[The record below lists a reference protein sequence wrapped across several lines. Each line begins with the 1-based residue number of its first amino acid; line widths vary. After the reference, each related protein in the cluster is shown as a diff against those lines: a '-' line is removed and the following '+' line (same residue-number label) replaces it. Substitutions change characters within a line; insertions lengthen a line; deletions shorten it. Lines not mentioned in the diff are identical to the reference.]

1 MVVPFFS
8 THLDAVLL
16 AEGLGVRDGLR
27 GGILTQVIQQAD
39 GVDLRVCGKDQVH
52 DGGGVQGVGGA
63 GHVLTAVKACSSGV
77 GDGGVHHRDLG
88 IFHSGQHG
96 GGGGG
101 GHSHDHVHAIGHQVG
116 TDLVQVALVGLR
128 VGVVISVVK
137 GDALFLAQLVQTAL
151 HGCHDLV
158 EGSMI
163 HIVDNAHLEGLT
175 GHGAGSGLG
184 GSGCTG
190 CWLEAEDA
198 APPQPVSA
206 SAETAEAAMA
216 AFRKLRRE
224 IMFMFF
230 IVVNSFPGA
239 GGIKKTRSLCGTGLS
254 KIKTTLS
261 LCVIHKDRIGKIR
274 FCGATLLALL

>member
-1 MVVPFFS
+1 MHHAGLGEGLVDGQLRGHNGVVGGGEHGLDPGSHQGFGGHLHLGGGGAVLFNV
-8 THLDAVLL
+8 LDALFV
-16 AEGLGVRDGLR
+16 AESLGIGNGLR
-27 GGILTQVIQQAD
+27 GGILAQVIQQAD
-39 GVDLRVCGKDQVH
+39 GVDLWVCGKDQIH

-77 GDGGVHHRDLG
+77 GDGGVHHRDLS

-101 GHSHDHVHAIGHQVG
+101 GHSHDYVHAIGHQIG
-116 TDLVQVALVGLR
+116 ADLVQVALVGLR

-163 HIVDNAHLEGLT
+163 HIVDDAHLEGLT

-190 CWLEAEDA
+190 C
-198 APPQPVSA
+198 
-206 SAETAEAAMA
+206 
-216 AFRKLRRE
+216 
-224 IMFMFF
+224 
-230 IVVNSFPGA
+230 GA
-239 GGIKKTRSLCGTGLS
+239 GGGRRCAAAAGQSQRGNGGSCHSGLQEAAAGDHVHGFHS
-254 KIKTTLS
+254 
-261 LCVIHKDRIGKIR
+261 G
-274 FCGATLLALL
+274 

>member
-1 MVVPFFS
+1 MHHAGLGEGLVDGQLRGHDGVVGGSEHGLDPGSHQGFGGHLHLGGGGAVLFNV
-8 THLDAVLL
+8 LDALFV
-16 AEGLGVRDGLR
+16 AESLGIGDGLG
-27 GGILTQVIQQAD
+27 GGILAQVVQQAD

-52 DGGGVQGVGGA
+52 DGGGVQGVGGT
-63 GHVLTAVKACSSGV
+63 GHVLPAVKACSSGV

-116 TDLVQVALVGLR
+116 TDLVQVALVGLC

-151 HGCHDLV
+151 HRGHDLV

-163 HIVDNAHLEGLT
+163 HIVDDAHLEGLT

-190 CWLEAEDA
+190 CGADGGRRCA
-198 APPQPVSA
+198 AAAGQSQRGNGG
-206 SAETAEAAMA
+206 SCHSGLQEAA
-216 AFRKLRRE
+216 
-224 IMFMFF
+224 
-230 IVVNSFPGA
+230 A
-239 GGIKKTRSLCGTGLS
+239 GDHVHGFHSG
-254 KIKTTLS
+254 
-261 LCVIHKDRIGKIR
+261 
-274 FCGATLLALL
+274 

>member
-1 MVVPFFS
+1 MHHAGLGEGLVDGQLRGHDGVVGGGEHGLDPGSHQGFGGHLHLGGGGAVLFNV
-8 THLDAVLL
+8 LDALFV
-16 AEGLGVRDGLR
+16 AESLGIGNGLR
-27 GGILTQVIQQAD
+27 GGILAQVIQQAD

-63 GHVLTAVKACSSGV
+63 GHVLAAVKACSSGV

-116 TDLVQVALVGLR
+116 ADLVQVALVGLR

-163 HIVDNAHLEGLT
+163 HIVDDAHLEGPT
-175 GHGAGSGLG
+175 DHGAGSGLG

-190 CWLEAEDA
+190 C
-198 APPQPVSA
+198 
-206 SAETAEAAMA
+206 
-216 AFRKLRRE
+216 
-224 IMFMFF
+224 
-230 IVVNSFPGA
+230 GA
-239 GGIKKTRSLCGTGLS
+239 GGGRRCAAAAGQSQRGNGGSCHSGLQEAAAGDHVHGFHS
-254 KIKTTLS
+254 
-261 LCVIHKDRIGKIR
+261 G
-274 FCGATLLALL
+274 

>member
-1 MVVPFFS
+1 MHHAGLGEGLVDGQLRGHDGVVGGGEHGLDPGSHQGFGSHLHLGGGGAVLFNV
-8 THLDAVLL
+8 LDALFV
-16 AEGLGVRDGLR
+16 AESLGIGDGLR
-27 GGILTQVIQQAD
+27 RGILAQVIQQAD

-116 TDLVQVALVGLR
+116 ADLVQVALVGLR

-163 HIVDNAHLEGLT
+163 HIVDDAHLEGLT

-190 CWLEAEDA
+190 C
-198 APPQPVSA
+198 
-206 SAETAEAAMA
+206 
-216 AFRKLRRE
+216 
-224 IMFMFF
+224 
-230 IVVNSFPGA
+230 GA
-239 GGIKKTRSLCGTGLS
+239 GGGRRCAAAAGQSQRGNGGSGHSGLQEAAAGDHVHGFHS
-254 KIKTTLS
+254 
-261 LCVIHKDRIGKIR
+261 G
-274 FCGATLLALL
+274 

>member
-1 MVVPFFS
+1 MHHAGLGEGLVDGQLRGHDGVVGGGEHGLDPGSHQGFGSHLHLGGGGAVLFNV
-8 THLDAVLL
+8 LDALFV
-16 AEGLGVRDGLR
+16 AESLGIGDGLR
-27 GGILTQVIQQAD
+27 GGILTQVIQQTD

-63 GHVLTAVKACSSGV
+63 GHVLAAVKACSSGV

-116 TDLVQVALVGLR
+116 ADLVQVALVGLR

-163 HIVDNAHLEGLT
+163 HIVDDAHLEGLT

-190 CWLEAEDA
+190 C
-198 APPQPVSA
+198 
-206 SAETAEAAMA
+206 
-216 AFRKLRRE
+216 
-224 IMFMFF
+224 
-230 IVVNSFPGA
+230 GA
-239 GGIKKTRSLCGTGLS
+239 GGGRRCAAAAGQSQRGNGGSGHSGLQEAAAGDHVHGFHS
-254 KIKTTLS
+254 
-261 LCVIHKDRIGKIR
+261 G
-274 FCGATLLALL
+274 